1 MPYRE
6 LQMPSVAAY
15 HLIWTVYGYWL
26 PNDPRGSMSKTIR
39 NDVIAELGEI
49 HYGRKRHQ
57 PTGRVVGQ
65 FQHAA
70 SDLLKHELL
79 TFTDQEIGLIGE
91 AFAQVV
97 RRRCYTCYAC
107 AIMPDHV
114 HMLVRKHRDKAE
126 EMIDHFQEASAL
138 AMRRWPRHG
147 ENHPVWGGP
156 GWKVFLF
163 TQGDIT
169 RTNRYVELNPE
180 KARRPAQEWVFVVE
194 YDGWLPPQVSF
205 RKPQTKPGGKGTADP
220 QARDPR
226 RRGQGDY
233 NGG

>member
-1 MPYRE
+1 M
-6 LQMPSVAAY
+6 LSVAAY

-79 TFTDQEIGLIGE
+79 TFTDDEIVLIGE

-97 RRRCYTCYAC
+97 RRQCYTCYAC

-114 HMLVRKHRDKAE
+114 HLVVRKHRDKAE

-138 AMRRWPRHG
+138 AMRRRPRHG

-156 GWKVFLF
+156 EWKVFLF

-169 RTNRYVELNPE
+169 RTNRYVEWNPE
-180 KARRPAQEWVFVVE
+180 KARRPAQEWEFVVE
-194 YDGWLPPQVSF
+194 YDGWLPPKVSF
-205 RKPQTKPGGKGTADP
+205 RKPQTNPGGKGIANP

-226 RRGQGDY
+226 LSGEVDY
-233 NGG
+233 NGD